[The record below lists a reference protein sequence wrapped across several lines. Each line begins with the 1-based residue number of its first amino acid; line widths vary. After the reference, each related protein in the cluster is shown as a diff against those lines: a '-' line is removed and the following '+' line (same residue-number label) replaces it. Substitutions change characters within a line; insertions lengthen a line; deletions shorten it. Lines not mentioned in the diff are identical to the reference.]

1 MAGIKLPMKR
11 TILLLWIVAF
21 AAVSCKGN
29 DESQMEEGP
38 EQDST
43 LVDEA
48 VAMLE
53 PSKAIALTVDE
64 ANKLAQLPLDCINVE
79 YPNKLN
85 QTLSGADDIGEP
97 QELHPAFYGC
107 FDWHSSVHAHWT
119 LVSLLKRFPEMKR
132 AEEIREKLK
141 SSLTAENI
149 REEVKYFSREQEST
163 FERTYGWA
171 WVLKLSEELGSWEDP
186 MAKEL
191 HQNLQPLTDLLVQK
205 FKEFLPKLN
214 YPIRVGEH
222 TNTAFALALAH
233 DYAVSAEKEELRML
247 IEKRAKDYY
256 LNDDDCPIEW
266 EPSGFDFLSPCL
278 AEVDIMRRVLPKK
291 TFDLWMKDFLPQL
304 RKKDFEMEPAEVT
317 DRTDG
322 KLVHLDGLNFSRA
335 WVLYGL
341 AQQYPENYGHL
352 RALANDHV
360 VYSFPN
366 LVGDSYEGGHWLGTF
381 ALYAIQESNKEI

>member
-1 MAGIKLPMKR
+1 MKKI
-11 TILLLWIVAF
+11 ILMIAALAIVG
-21 AAVSCKGN
+21 CKGN
-29 DESQMEEGP
+29 DESLEG
-38 EQDST
+38 EAVGQDST

-53 PSKAIALTVDE
+53 PSKSIALTVEE
-64 ANKLAQLPLDCINVE
+64 ANKLVKLPLNCVNVE

-85 QTLSGADDIGEP
+85 QTLAGAEDIGEP
-97 QELHPAFYGC
+97 RELHPAFYGC

-119 LVSLLKRFPEMKR
+119 MVSLLKKFPEMKK
-132 AEEIREKLK
+132 AEEIREKLQA
-141 SSLTAENI
+141 SLTAENI
-149 REEVKYFSREQEST
+149 QEEVKYFSRAQESS

-171 WVLKLSEELGSWEDP
+171 WVLKLAEELQTWEDP
-186 MAKEL
+186 LAKEL
-191 HQNLQPLTDLLVQK
+191 SQNLQPLTELMVKK

-233 DYAVSAEKEELRML
+233 DYAVTAEREELRML

-256 LNDDDCPIEW
+256 LNDDACPIEW
-266 EPSGFDFLSPCL
+266 EPGGFDFLSPCL
-278 AEVDIMRRVLPKK
+278 SEVDIMRRVLPKK
-291 TFDLWMKDFLPQL
+291 TFNLWMKDFLPQL
-304 RKKDFEMEPAEVT
+304 RKKDFAMEVAEVT

-322 KLVHLDGLNFSRA
+322 KLVHLDGLNFSRG

-341 AQQYPENYGHL
+341 ANQYPEDYGHL
-352 RALANDHV
+352 RSLANEHV
-360 VYSFPN
+360 NYSFPN

-381 ALYAIQESNKEI
+381 ALYAIQESNREL

>member
-1 MAGIKLPMKR
+1 MLFIASMV
-11 TILLLWIVAF
+11 ILG
-21 AAVSCKGN
+21 CKGN
-29 DESQMEEGP
+29 DESQAEEGVSR
-38 EQDST
+38 DTT

-53 PSKAIALTVDE
+53 PTKSVALTVEE
-64 ANKLAQLPLDCINVE
+64 ANRLAQLPLDCINVE

-85 QTLSGADDIGEP
+85 QTLAGAGDIGEP

-119 LVSLLKRFPEMKR
+119 LVNLLKKFPEMEK
-132 AEEIREKLK
+132 AEEIRERLE

-149 REEVKYFSREQEST
+149 QKEVQYFSREQESN

-171 WVLKLSEELGSWEDP
+171 WVLKLAEELETWEEEP
-186 MAKEL
+186 LGNEL
-191 HQNLQPLTDLLVQK
+191 SQNLQPLTDLMVQK

-233 DYAVSAEKEELRML
+233 DYAVTAGKEELRVM

-278 AEVDIMRRVLPKK
+278 AEVDVMRKVLPKQ
-291 TFDLWMKDFLPQL
+291 TFLLWMKDFLPQL
-304 RKKDFEMEPAEVT
+304 RNQDFLMEVAEVT

-335 WVLYGL
+335 WVFYGL
-341 AQQYPENYGHL
+341 ANQYPEEYGHL

-360 VYSFPN
+360 AQSFPN
-366 LVGDSYEGGHWLGTF
+366 LVGDSYEGGHWLGSF
-381 ALYAIQESNKEI
+381 ALYAIEESNREL